1 MRSSATGRAWRKPP
15 GSSGST
21 EACNRG
27 PPSYF
32 KRVAVKALQ
41 DLKAWARRIKR
52 DVVALWL
59 AARDPRVPVAA
70 KVVATIVAA
79 YALSPVDL
87 IPDFIP
93 ILGYLDDVILVPL
106 GIALAVRMI
115 PAPLMQ
121 DLRER
126 ASAVGKPRSTG
137 GLIAVMVLWLVA
149 AAVIYYAV
157 IAKQ

>member
-1 MRSSATGRAWRKPP
+1 MQSSATARAWRKPP
-15 GSSGST
+15 GSSAST
-21 EACNRG
+21 EACNSG
-27 PPSYF
+27 PRSYF
-32 KRVAVKALQ
+32 ELVAVKALQ

-70 KVVATIVAA
+70 KVAAAIIAA
-79 YALSPVDL
+79 YALSPIDL

-137 GLIAVMVLWLVA
+137 GLVAVVVLWLVA
-149 AAVIYYAV
+149 AAVIYHAV
-157 IAKQ
+157 FAQQ